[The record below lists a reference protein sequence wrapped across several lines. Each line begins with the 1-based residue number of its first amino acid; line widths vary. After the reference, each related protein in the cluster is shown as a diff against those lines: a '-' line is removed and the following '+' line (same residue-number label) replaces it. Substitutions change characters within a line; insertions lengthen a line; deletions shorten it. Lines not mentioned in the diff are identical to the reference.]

1 METLLFLATVLIG
14 LLYLIFESVRKK
26 RSPFLTLAMIGLFV
40 SLTALVTYFFAAVQI
55 MIFVIPTAVLIGLLY
70 LVFES
75 ARKMRSPFL
84 TLATIGL
91 FVGVTALAPYCLAA
105 IRTSYQ
111 GHPEWAVER
120 AYFIGMFADKLAETN
135 DLKTA
140 AEYMQSEAVK
150 EQTLQC
156 IRQIVLSFRP
166 KEVFYLSIGG
176 LILLLSAGSLWIKRI
191 AEKKYYPFLLVFFV
205 LAGGILFSIGVS
217 FHQYASGT
225 DRELK
230 NFLRLQQTSVMK
242 DLAEMKTDRSI
253 PEIIKL
259 TRKVAS
265 KSNDGFDYG
274 NSLPEQ
280 LRQKDKDGK

>member
-1 METLLFLATVLIG
+1 MEI
-14 LLYLIFESVRKK
+14 
-26 RSPFLTLAMIGLFV
+26 
-40 SLTALVTYFFAAVQI
+40 LVV
-55 MIFVIPTAVLIGLLY
+55 PAVLIGLLY

-84 TLATIGL
+84 TLAMIVL
-91 FVGVTALAPYCLAA
+91 FVGLTALAAYFYAA
-105 IRTSYQ
+105 VRASYGGQ
-111 GHPEWAVER
+111 MEWAVER
-120 AYFIGMFADKLAETN
+120 AYFFGMFADKLAETN
-135 DLKTA
+135 DLKSA
-140 AEYMQSEAVK
+140 AEFMQTEAVK
-150 EQTLQC
+150 EQTLYC

-166 KEVFYLSIGG
+166 KAIFYLSAGG
-176 LILLLSAGSLWIKRI
+176 LILLLSVISLRIKRLVGN
-191 AEKKYYPFLLVFFV
+191 KYYPFLLVFFV

-253 PEIIKL
+253 PDIIKL